1 MSQVTVTINER
12 TYKMACDDGQESHLM
27 GLAEYLNNYVEEMKV
42 AFGQVG
48 DTRLLLMAGVMVVD
62 ELGEARRRIESLEAE
77 LQKMKMART
86 SIAERLEAAQESV
99 AHTLDTAAQRI
110 ESLTGQISDQ
120 AS

>member
-1 MSQVTVTINER
+1 MSQVTVTINTR
-12 TYKMACDDGQESHLM
+12 SYKMACDDGQETHLK

-62 ELGEARRRIESLEAE
+62 ELGEARRRIEALEAE
-77 LQKMKMART
+77 LQQMKMART
-86 SIAERLEAAQESV
+86 SIAERLEAAQKSV

-110 ESLTGQISDQ
+110 ESLSANISE
-120 AS
+120 STS